1 MYIVQTKETIRFLKW
16 MYIVQA
22 KETIRFFKWM
32 QVVQTKKTMIPL
44 ERINADKIHQM
55 GGYRLDKERREYF
68 NKNPLSPHK
77 DEESI

>member
-32 QVVQTKKTMIPL
+32 QVVQTKMTMIPL
-44 ERINADKIHQM
+44 ERMNADKIHQM
-55 GGYRLDKERREYF
+55 GGYRLDK
-68 NKNPLSPHK
+68 N
-77 DEESI
+77 EESTSTKIL